1 MFHTIVGWA
10 CFFAHADTES
20 PRGHK
25 LRAHPTLL
33 IPQWRVVAE
42 VLQ

>member
-1 MFHTIVGWA
+1 MLQEPVCFIQAWA

-25 LRAHPTLL
+25 LRANPTLL
-33 IPQWRVVAE
+33 IPQ
-42 VLQ
+42 

>member
-33 IPQWRVVAE
+33 LVVAFYKSRA
-42 VLQ
+42 